1 MLAKVT
7 IEMLILG
14 IGLSKSATQKMR
26 IRTGSARTALLYRL
40 PERVSR
46 NKAIWAG
53 SDDAD

>member
-14 IGLSKSATQKMR
+14 IGLSKSAMQKMR
-26 IRTGSARTALLYRL
+26 IRAGSARTALLYRL

-46 NKAIWAG
+46 NKGIWAG